1 MSRSARA
8 ALLLLLAWGLALAEE
23 EGPPLR
29 FDPFRE
35 PQGESQNGSA
45 PRAEFTPVLRATL
58 VAGEHSLV
66 DLGGVI
72 LGLGEAA
79 HGYRLVA
86 VREHDAT
93 FERDGRQL
101 VLEVARES
109 KP

>member
-1 MSRSARA
+1 
-8 ALLLLLAWGLALAEE
+8 
-23 EGPPLR
+23 
-29 FDPFRE
+29 
-35 PQGESQNGSA
+35 
-45 PRAEFTPVLRATL
+45 
-58 VAGEHSLV
+58 
-66 DLGGVI
+66 
-72 LGLGEAA
+72 LGEAA